1 MIINIDGVDTF
12 CKQIIIK
19 KLEKKKKF
27 LIIETSNDSISIM
40 KIKDGKDHLTLEPVA
55 SNTLKIK

>member
-1 MIINIDGVDTF
+1 MIINIDGVDTL

-19 KLEKKKKF
+19 KLEKKF
-27 LIIETSNDSISIM
+27 LVIDSSNESISIM

-55 SNTLKIK
+55 SNTLRIS

>member
-19 KLEKKKKF
+19 KLEKKF